1 MYSSNSTWRKKMERL
16 AGLEP
21 TTSSS
26 AGTRSIQ
33 LSYKRKGSSMVPKER
48 FELTHPHGYYDLNVA
63 RLPFR
68 HFGTYSRQTTTQLKD
83 YRCEYP

>member
-1 MYSSNSTWRKKMERL
+1 MARL

-33 LSYKRKGSSMVPKER
+33 LSYKRKEEPVVPKER

-68 HFGTYSRQTTTQLKD
+68 HFGMHSKFITTQLKN
-83 YRCEYP
+83 YSNE